1 MGSVSLLQKSFL
13 AFLVAM
19 AVMVTLGDAYC
30 FSKMNKPGEADN
42 GCILDGKLYP
52 FGEIARTENCFRC
65 SCSRDAMRCC
75 SLFQTPI
82 TYDKENCK
90 VVFNKKSCDY
100 DVVQKSDPSKE
111 CFVYS
116 RVG

>member
-1 MGSVSLLQKSFL
+1 MKSFL

-19 AVMVTLGDAYC
+19 GIMVTLGDAYC
-30 FSKMNKPGEADN
+30 FSKMNKPGEADK

-52 FGEIARTENCFRC
+52 FGEIARTDNCFRC
-65 SCSRDAMRCC
+65 SCSQQAMLCC
-75 SLFQTPI
+75 SLFHTPI
-82 TYDKENCK
+82 GYDKENCK

-111 CFVYS
+111 CLVYS

>member
-1 MGSVSLLQKSFL
+1 
-13 AFLVAM
+13 
-19 AVMVTLGDAYC
+19 
-30 FSKMNKPGEADN
+30 

-65 SCSRDAMRCC
+65 SCSQDAMRCC
-75 SLFQTPI
+75 SLFHTP
-82 TYDKENCK
+82 TGYDKENCK
-90 VVFNKKSCDY
+90 VIFNKKSCDY

-116 RVG
+116 RV